1 MEIIEDDLLKIAFA
15 AYGNSPVRAELS
27 IATWRHVDGWSSLN
41 YCGSDKEIFAICI
54 NGVAPAFSTND
65 TLRSIGIAYGV
76 SPTFSTKSPLIFFC
90 FPQTI

>member
-1 MEIIEDDLLKIAFA
+1 MAKKMA
-15 AYGNSPVRAELS
+15 AVNMMIHGAMGEVV
-27 IATWRHVDGWSSLN
+27 WKD
-41 YCGSDKEIFAICI
+41 
-54 NGVAPAFSTND
+54 GVAPAFSTND